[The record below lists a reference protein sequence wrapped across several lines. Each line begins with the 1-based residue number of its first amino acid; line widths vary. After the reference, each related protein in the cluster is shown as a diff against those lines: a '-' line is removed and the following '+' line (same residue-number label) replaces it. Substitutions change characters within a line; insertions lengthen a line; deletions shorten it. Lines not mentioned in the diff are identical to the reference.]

1 MNKLERQIVL
11 ADTQVFSA
19 VSLFLQ
25 QELTGYVRGCWML
38 RKAWR
43 VYQHAYTQISQLY
56 RRTFGTNPTG
66 TLRPLIRFIKLKRS
80 ANYNF
85 NHNNF
90 VTFVNKQYLIII
102 AIVLLNEIFIKNFIK

>member
-1 MNKLERQIVL
+1 VNKLERQIVL

-56 RRTFGTNPTG
+56 RRTFGISPSGTSLYQYVICKIKKLEKPT
-66 TLRPLIRFIKLKRS
+66 
-80 ANYNF
+80 NYNRGW
-85 NHNNF
+85 NS
-90 VTFVNKQYLIII
+90 VIIT
-102 AIVLLNEIFIKNFIK
+102 IVLLVIN

>member
-43 VYQHAYTQISQLY
+43 VYQHAYSQISQLY
-56 RRTFGTNPTG
+56 RRTFGTNPCGALSYRFVKTG
-66 TLRPLIRFIKLKRS
+66 
-80 ANYNF
+80 NYKNL
-85 NHNNF
+85 N
-90 VTFVNKQYLIII
+90 YLSFAKIATDNCKSKII
-102 AIVLLNEIFIKNFIK
+102 FH

>member
-43 VYQHAYTQISQLY
+43 VYQHAYTQILQLY

-66 TLRPLIRFIKLKRS
+66 AFTLIRFIKLEKS

-85 NHNNF
+85 DRSNF
-90 VTFVNKQYLIII
+90 VRFVN
-102 AIVLLNEIFIKNFIK
+102 